1 MDSERLYRNLR
12 LTADVVDKFAGVC
25 NAMIGRKNPHEEG
38 SEDLASAL
46 LAGALQFAIKSMSVA
61 GFSKEEILKATGVCF
76 DCVQDD
82 EDVVRAKM
90 MREFLKD
97 EKNTRPQ

>member
-1 MDSERLYRNLR
+1 MNTERLYRNLR

-25 NAMIGRKNPHEEG
+25 NTIIGRKDPNEEG

-46 LAGALQFAIKSMSVA
+46 LAGALQFAVKSMTVA
-61 GFSKEEILKATGVCF
+61 GFSKEEILKSASVCF

-82 EDVVRAKM
+82 EDVARAKM
-90 MREFLKD
+90 MREYLKNN
-97 EKNTRPQ
+97 KTTTLQ

>member
-1 MDSERLYRNLR
+1 MDSQRLYRNLR

-25 NAMIGRKNPHEEG
+25 NTMIGRKNPHEEG

-46 LAGALQFAIKSMSVA
+46 LAGALQFAVKSMTVA
-61 GFSKEEILKATGVCF
+61 GFSKEELLKAASVCF
-76 DCVQDD
+76 DCVQED

-90 MREFLKD
+90 MREYLKNN
-97 EKNTRPQ
+97 NTTTLQ